1 MRLRDAGCSDAI
13 AEFHEYPFDLSIKF
27 AVILTGILLL
37 SHNFLRTRFRHVVRR
52 ALKLCGTLCKFRKF
66 LDSDPTDRTVTAQ
79 LFFAPNV
86 PHVYP
91 VTGGTLSVKSR
102 RCNRNGFAVPF
113 VASFSQKGLKVAP
126 SVVSFSPGENYRE

>member
-1 MRLRDAGCSDAI
+1 MFTDAI

-66 LDSDPTDRTVTAQ
+66 LDSDPADRTVTIGAIIFRAKRAAR
-79 LFFAPNV
+79 LSSDRRNV
-86 PHVYP
+86 VRKI
-91 VTGGTLSVKSR
+91 TSVIF
-102 RCNRNGFAVPF
+102 NRNGFAVPF

-126 SVVSFSPGENYRE
+126 SVASFSPGESYRE